1 MAQITLFKEL
11 LKQVSC
17 NNIPGVGFTQ
27 EDLDRVKACVDK
39 VEPTKTED
47 FNPVINFDQEQTA
60 QVNCI
65 SEGNDALQRIIK
77 EEQQKLPTAIRYSAL
92 KGKVQELR
100 DNADIVRI
108 YFQERYDLI
117 SQTLNATEPLAAEY
131 IYWQKEYTRITALV
145 NTKHQTLKSSTLSTT
160 VKALVNLINTNATV
174 NIETASVRTNLTNL
188 RTDFDNVY
196 QISIN
201 LGANSTEATV
211 YKNLK
216 ATLAESDELIEYINL
231 VKAKVTALNSQSVS
245 KAAAIAAQA
254 DQLKD
259 LPQLPPIATAA
270 KDLIQK
276 EFSKISRQLSV
287 NFNTSGTSTEKPTVP
302 LKTTGVNFR
311 LIDKE
316 NTVIKV
322 VQFNQDGSVKLDS
335 EGNSIQVDETVKI
348 NASPV
353 LTKNVFEDRVGFS
366 VEGISLYIPG
376 RPTNPPKA
384 DSSYDDLT
392 GLLYNGI
399 SGNPYPGLYRKL
411 LKPLQ
416 LLFTLEER
424 GLTVDSNLI
433 DPIFKDVNDAPKS
446 LEEDSIVYYIKNQA
460 TYEAFYETLQVQYPL
475 KVEKERSEVYPA
487 VIKPATDSL
496 KALARREAA
505 DIIRRISDSPLK
517 IARPTTYT
525 SAVASNQLFSQG
537 IFTYDTV
544 DSFLSEEL
552 LYQKKARDKITELI
566 EDCDAELERLSQ
578 LIKENSMDE
587 DILRSKIL
595 SIPCFNR
602 AGSATTS
609 SNSTGADGDGAQ
621 AGQPDCEAETR
632 KKLATDPLYIRTLL
646 GTESTLPDIT
656 SQCYWKEFAKALNK
670 VCLLPFP
677 DLSSV
682 FPNNS
687 VFRYWPIN
695 CIIPNPAGLIL
706 LPIPPRWKPLFTLP
720 TPLGTLVCFLTMP
733 VAPIGIPLPSVYL
746 FFFGIDGSK
755 YLAFAPNFPILYAP
769 FDNLRFGFDID
780 NSAASINPLGLVPT
794 NPYKGQPIKGSLT
807 VPLSITALG
816 DKAARLTALAAMIA
830 TGNLTISN
838 IAGQVLPVNVTLPN
852 LLNDVLSESEMMLA
866 MLNAAP
872 SNDFKRQMVEFKKTM
887 NRQLD
892 KLGEMQTSAITSIK
906 AKITEARRKAEDLAY
921 KEKDPTKRRKNSK
934 KARNLNPLT
943 LPEKIDATIQT
954 VNEYFSNIKFGTI
967 RYPKDPTKFNPEL
980 PAAITA
986 ILDIIEMASRGDFNI
1001 DLSATS
1007 LNQQLIRVI
1016 RKIDLK
1022 KLSDKL
1028 QFDLSKSEDFT
1039 AFKEALKSL
1048 ATQVVGFLK
1057 GEPFNPNVDEAKDD
1071 EEAELIAESARA
1083 IQDTLKKALAI
1094 TALSLATPISINIFD
1109 LTKKCCEVQS
1119 QELFSGLPIPLLLA
1133 FTLILS
1139 LMDALIDGLDP
1150 SSIINLIDS
1159 ATGVI
1164 GIQDLG
1170 AILENLILSLPTVP
1184 IPDPASLKAMAIS
1197 LMVPLLSII
1206 SLPKAP
1212 TPLHIPIVPV
1222 VIPLDPILK
1231 PLMISALGAI
1241 IEAIFR
1247 LLEQALDALK
1257 NRESAEAAQSSTNG
1271 TTSQTSQT
1279 SYSTSTPN
1287 SNTQSGGGPFA
1298 GNTERGQ
1305 RVLKEVFSTACGDGI
1320 TATLSLETRNA
1331 YTAAVNSAKSANA
1344 EPMDTIGTIT
1354 TTSTGTAAGAAT
1366 ANTTAE
1372 ISVSLPNG
1380 LNFKLPKIP
1389 FIALDI
1395 VGYFYLLTSSDL
1407 IELIRSII
1415 NGLFDKIIEPIT
1427 QIVTLVSTIATS
1439 IRTFSYTSIEA
1450 AIPQISIIKLILM
1463 AIDAIIPPGFKF
1475 RPINIDAMKIIQAV
1489 AIPVLSFSEPVLK
1502 EIAWI
1507 GSLALCAVSSVTNL
1521 YSTVSIARLFHPI
1534 MNQDDLPPWERLTHK
1549 NPLFSIF
1556 LDEIAWR
1563 GSIYS
1568 TGSLIFQT
1576 KTPAFLPYSPI
1587 FPIVHVSPH
1596 IAG

>member
-1 MAQITLFKEL
+1 MAQISLFKEL

-39 VEPTKTED
+39 VKPTETET
-47 FNPVINFDQEQTA
+47 FNPVISFDEEQTN

-65 SEGNDALQRIIK
+65 SQGNEELQKIIK
-77 EEQQKLPTAIRYSAL
+77 EEQAKLPNAIRYSAL
-92 KGKVQELR
+92 KGKVEELR
-100 DNADIVRI
+100 DNADIVRL
-108 YFQERYDLI
+108 YYTERYNLLV
-117 SQTLNATEPLAAEY
+117 QTLNATEPLAAEY
-131 IYWQKEYTRITALV
+131 IYWQKEYTRLTTLEAD
-145 NTKHQTLKSSTLSTT
+145 TYQTLKSSTLTAIAKTLVDLIHVSATT
-160 VKALVNLINTNATV
+160 GITDSS
-174 NIETASVRTNLTNL
+174 IRTNLLDL
-188 RTDFDNVY
+188 RSDFDNVY
-196 QISIN
+196 QISKK
-201 LGANSTEATV
+201 LGATEAVATT
-211 YKNLK
+211 YKNIK
-216 ATLAESDELIEYINL
+216 TTLSENEDLVKYINI
-231 VKAKVTALNSQSVS
+231 VKAKVNAKNSEKTS
-245 KAAAIAAQA
+245 KSAAIAAQT

-259 LPQLPPIATAA
+259 LDPLPQIASAA
-270 KDLIQK
+270 KALIQT
-276 EFSKISRQLSV
+276 EFSKISHQLTV
-287 NFNTSGTSTEKPTVP
+287 NFNTTATSTEKPTVP
-302 LKTTGVNFR
+302 IKTTGMRFR

-316 NTVIKV
+316 NTVVKV
-322 VQFNQDGSVKLDS
+322 VQFNQDGSVKQDS
-335 EGNSIQVDETVKI
+335 EGNSVQIDETIKI
-348 NASPV
+348 NNSPV
-353 LTKNVFEDRVGFS
+353 LTTNVFEDRVGFS
-366 VEGISLYIPG
+366 IEGISLYIPD
-376 RPTNPPKA
+376 RASNPPKA
-384 DSSYDDLT
+384 DSSYDDLK

-399 SGNPYPGLYRKL
+399 SGNSYKGLYRKL
-411 LKPLQ
+411 LKPIQ
-416 LLFTLEER
+416 FLFTLEER
-424 GLTVDSNLI
+424 GLTTDPNLI
-433 DPIFKDVNDAPKS
+433 DPILKEINDAPKS
-446 LEEDSIVYYIKNQA
+446 VKEDSIIYYIKNQA
-460 TYEAFYETLQVQYPL
+460 TYESFYENLKTQYPI
-475 KVEKERSEVYPA
+475 KVEKERNEVYPIQ
-487 VIKPATDSL
+487 IKPATDAL
-496 KALARREAA
+496 KVLARREVA
-505 DIIRRISDSPLK
+505 DVIRRISDSPLK
-517 IARPTTYT
+517 LARPTNYT
-525 SAVASNQLFSQG
+525 SATASNQLFSQG

-544 DSFLSEEL
+544 DSILSEEL
-552 LYQKKARDKITELI
+552 LYQRKAKEKLDELI
-566 EDCDAELERLSQ
+566 ADCDAELERLSQ

-587 DILRSKIL
+587 EIL
-595 SIPCFNR
+595 SKRIAEIPCFKKS
-602 AGSATTS
+602 GDATAA
-609 SNSTGADGDGAQ
+609 SNSTGAAGDA
-621 AGQPDCEAETR
+621 APTGQPDCEAETR

-646 GTESTLPDIT
+646 GTESTLPDIN

-682 FPNNS
+682 IPNNT

-733 VAPIGIPLPSVYL
+733 IAPIGIPLPSVYL

-769 FDNLRFGFDID
+769 FSNLRCVFDID
-780 NSAASINPLGLVPT
+780 SSAASINPLGLVPT

-838 IAGQVLPVNVTLPN
+838 LAGQILPVNVTLPN

-866 MLNAAP
+866 MLNASP
-872 SNDFKRQMVEFKKTM
+872 SNDFKRQMIEFRKTV

-892 KLGEMQTSAITSIK
+892 KLGEMQTGAITSIK
-906 AKITEARRKAEDLAY
+906 AKVAEARKKAEDLAY
-921 KEKDPTKRRKNSK
+921 KEKDPAKRRKNSK
-934 KARNLNPLT
+934 KARSLNPVT
-943 LPEKIDATIQT
+943 LQEKIDATVQT
-954 VNEYFSNIKFGTI
+954 VTDYFDNIKFGTI
-967 RYPKDPTKFNPEL
+967 QYPKDPTKFNPEL

-1007 LNQQLIRVI
+1007 LNQQLVRVI
-1016 RKIDLK
+1016 RRIDLK

-1039 AFKEALKSL
+1039 KFKEALKEL
-1048 ATQVVGFLK
+1048 ARQVVGFLK
-1057 GEPFNPNVDEAKDD
+1057 GEPFNPNVDGAKDD
-1071 EEAELIAESARA
+1071 AEAEQIAEASRA

-1094 TALSLATPISINIFD
+1094 TALSLAAPVNITIFD

-1119 QELFSGLPIPLLLA
+1119 QELFSGLPIPLILA

-1139 LMDALIDGLDP
+1139 LMESLIDGLDP
-1150 SSIINLIDS
+1150 TSVINLIDS

-1170 AILENLILSLPTVP
+1170 KLLESIILSLPTVP
-1184 IPDPASLKAMAIS
+1184 IPDPATLKQMVMALS
-1197 LMVPLLSII
+1197 VPLLSII

-1212 TPLHIPIVPV
+1212 TPLHLPVIPI
-1222 VIPLDPILK
+1222 VIPLDPLLK
-1231 PLMISALGAI
+1231 PLIKAALAAI
-1241 IEAIFR
+1241 IDLIFR
-1247 LLEQALDALK
+1247 LLEQALAALK
-1257 NRESAEAAQSSTNG
+1257 NRESANSSTTSSNG
-1271 TTSQTSQT
+1271 TTSQTA
-1279 SYSTSTPN
+1279 YSTSTAN

-1298 GNTERGQ
+1298 GNTEKGQ
-1305 RVLKEVFSTACGDGI
+1305 EVLREIFSAACEDGT
-1320 TATLSLETRNA
+1320 TATLSLETRTA
-1331 YTAAVNSAKSANA
+1331 YTNAVNTAKATNA
-1344 EPMDTIGTIT
+1344 EPMDTIGTV
-1354 TTSTGTAAGAAT
+1354 TTSTDGASAT
-1366 ANTTAE
+1366 TTTAE

-1395 VGYFYLLTSSDL
+1395 IGYFYLLTSADL
-1407 IELIRSII
+1407 IEMLRSIV
-1415 NGLFDKIIEPIT
+1415 NGIFDKIINPIV
-1427 QIVTLVSTIATS
+1427 QIVTLISTIATS

-1450 AIPQISIIKLILM
+1450 SIPQISIIKLILL

-1475 RPINIDAMKIIQAV
+1475 RPINLDAMKIIQAV
-1489 AIPVLSFSEPVLK
+1489 AIPVLEFAEPVLK
-1502 EIAWI
+1502 EVAWI
-1507 GSLALCAVSSVTNL
+1507 GSLALCAFSSVTNL

-1576 KTPAFLPYSPI
+1576 KTPAFLPYTPI
-1587 FPIVHVSPH
+1587 APIVHVSPH
-1596 IAG
+1596 LAG